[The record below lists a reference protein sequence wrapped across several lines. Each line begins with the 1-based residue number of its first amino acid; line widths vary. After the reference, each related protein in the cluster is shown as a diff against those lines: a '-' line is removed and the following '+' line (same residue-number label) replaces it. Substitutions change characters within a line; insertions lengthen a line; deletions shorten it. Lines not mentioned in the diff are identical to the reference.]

1 MNFGAPKQL
10 EEGCSSSRRRLGTG
24 SAAAP
29 DVNKGGDGGKAARR
43 REKLQGEAPH
53 HIEDPGDEVS
63 RGWLLSANKPC
74 YQTRSLSH
82 PRLP

>member
-1 MNFGAPKQL
+1 MNFGAPEQP
-10 EEGCSSSRRRLGTG
+10 EEGCSSRRRLGTG

-43 REKLQGEAPH
+43 SSSLHRRPRR
-53 HIEDPGDEVS
+53 DEVS
-63 RGWLLSANKPC
+63 RGWLLSNNKPC
-74 YQTRSLSH
+74 YQTRALSH